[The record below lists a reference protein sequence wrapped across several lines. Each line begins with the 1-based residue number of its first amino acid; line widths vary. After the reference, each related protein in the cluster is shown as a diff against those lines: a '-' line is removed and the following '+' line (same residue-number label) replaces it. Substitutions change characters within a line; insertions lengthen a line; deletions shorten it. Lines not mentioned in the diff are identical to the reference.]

1 MPKIRDIA
9 AALKADLTGD
19 GEITVEGINH
29 PAAAGPQDLALALE
43 DSALSALGESAAPAA
58 IVARGAETPARLRA
72 VIAVDFPRYAMAT
85 LTRLF
90 ANAPHAATGTHPTA
104 VVDPSAVIEDSVSI
118 GPFVVVGPGTHIGR
132 GTVVLPH
139 VTIAAH
145 ARIGAECLFHP
156 GVRIGER
163 VEIGDRV
170 ILHHNCSIGADGF
183 SFAIPE
189 PGSPPPPGAPRISRI
204 ASLGTVIL
212 GPDVEVG
219 ANSCIDRGTIEAT
232 FVGAGTK
239 IDNLVM
245 IAHNNQI
252 GEGCLIAGRVGVS
265 GSCRIGNRVI
275 LAGGVGIA
283 DHVTIG
289 DDAVVLAG
297 AQVGSSRIAPGA
309 VVIGMPAMPK
319 DKFFEQVR
327 YMFRLKRIFADV
339 AEIKSR
345 LGLAKPEP
353 AKTGDEL

>member
-1 MPKIRDIA
+1 MPKIKDIA

-29 PAAAGPQDLALALE
+29 PAAAGARDLALALE
-43 DSALSALGESAAPAA
+43 ESALSALGESAAPAA
-58 IVARGAETPARLRA
+58 IVMRGAETPARLRA

-90 ANAPHAATGTHPTA
+90 AGEPHKTTGIHPTA
-104 VVDPSAVIEDSVSI
+104 VIDPSAVIKDSVSI
-118 GPFVVVGPGTHIGR
+118 GPFVAIGPGARIGR
-132 GTVVLPH
+132 ATVILPH

-145 ARIGAECLFHP
+145 ARIGAECLLHP

-189 PGSPPPPGAPRISRI
+189 PGSPPPPGDPRISRI

-232 FVGAGTK
+232 SVGAGTK

-309 VVIGMPAMPK
+309 VVIGMPAMAK

-327 YMFRLKRIFADV
+327 YMFRLKRLFADV

-345 LGLAKPEP
+345 LGPTKPEP
-353 AKTGDEL
+353 AKAGDES